1 MRLVDAGPRTWLLA
15 GLAGWAV
22 ALWLLAV
29 LGMGGRIARLPD
41 DPDLL
46 ARLPMPRAA
55 GPERIGPLAQYAET
69 GTRPLFSED
78 RRPQPFVIQS
88 AGGAE
93 ETPAFDFILSS
104 VLITPQV
111 QMAIVQPSG
120 GGESIRMKLG
130 QAPDAAQG
138 WRLVS
143 VKPRSAVFEG
153 PQGQKALELR
163 TFNGTGGE
171 APTVVHDVATDATPA
186 GVAVQPAPAAGRQPR
201 TEAATTMAPTPARPA
216 PAATPS
222 PPPAASPGRA
232 PTTAGSDLPST
243 PMTPEAKMDAIR
255 KRIEARRAQ
264 LREEAQRQQQQNA
277 ANK

>member
-1 MRLVDAGPRTWLLA
+1 MRLADAGPRTWLLA
-15 GLAGWAV
+15 GVAGWAV
-22 ALWLLAV
+22 ALWLLSA

-46 ARLPMPRAA
+46 ARLPASRPA
-55 GPERIGPLAQYAET
+55 GPERIGPMAQYAET

-78 RRPQPFVIQS
+78 RRPQAFVIQS
-88 AGGAE
+88 EGSAE
-93 ETPAFDFILSS
+93 QAPPFDFVLTS

-130 QAPDAAQG
+130 EAPESAQG

-143 VKPRSAVFEG
+143 VAARSAVFEG
-153 PQGQKALELR
+153 PQGQKSLELR

-171 APTVVHDVATDATPA
+171 APTAVRGDGANATAA
-186 GVAVQPAPAAGRQPR
+186 GVTVQPPG
-201 TEAATTMAPTPARPA
+201 APTQRPTTTPTRPA
-216 PAATPS
+216 PVPVPEPV
-222 PPPAASPGRA
+222 PPPGAKP
-232 PTTAGSDLPST
+232 PVAGSDLPST
-243 PMTPEAKMDAIR
+243 PMTPEAQMEAIR

-264 LREEAQRQQQQNA
+264 LREEAQRQQQQDA

>member
-1 MRLVDAGPRTWLLA
+1 MRFADAGPRTWLLA

-29 LGMGGRIARLPD
+29 LGMGGSIARLPD
-41 DPDLL
+41 DPNLL
-46 ARLPMPRAA
+46 ARLPTPRAA

-78 RRPQPFVIQS
+78 RRPQPFVMQAEG
-88 AGGAE
+88 AGEQA
-93 ETPAFDFILSS
+93 PAFDFVLTS

-111 QMAIVQPSG
+111 RMAIVQPSG

-130 QAPDAAQG
+130 ESPAEAQG

-143 VKPRSAVFEG
+143 VEPRSAVFEG
-153 PQGQKALELR
+153 PQGQKSMELR

-171 APTVVHDVATDATPA
+171 TPTVVNAEAPANARPVGVTVQQPTPA
-186 GVAVQPAPAAGRQPR
+186 TRPAAPATTNRTAAAPAPAPQP
-201 TEAATTMAPTPARPA
+201 TT
-216 PAATPS
+216 
-222 PPPAASPGRA
+222 PPPATP
-232 PTTAGSDLPST
+232 PTTGSDLAET
-243 PMTPEAKMDAIR
+243 PMTPEAQMEAIR

>member
-1 MRLVDAGPRTWLLA
+1 VRFADAGPRTWLLA

-29 LGMGGRIARLPD
+29 LGMGGGIARLPD
-41 DPDLL
+41 DPNLL
-46 ARLPMPRAA
+46 ARLPTPRAA

-69 GTRPLFSED
+69 GSRPLFSED
-78 RRPQPFVIQS
+78 RRPQPFVMQAEG
-88 AGGAE
+88 AGEQA
-93 ETPAFDFILSS
+93 PAFDFILTS

-111 QMAIVQPSG
+111 RMAIVQPSG

-130 QAPDAAQG
+130 EAPDEAQG

-143 VKPRSAVFEG
+143 IEPRSAVFEG
-153 PQGQKALELR
+153 PQGQKSLELR

-171 APTVVHDVATDATPA
+171 TPTAVNTEAPANARPVGVTVQQPARATRPAAPATA
-186 GVAVQPAPAAGRQPR
+186 TRAANAPAPASQPV
-201 TEAATTMAPTPARPA
+201 PASQP
-216 PAATPS
+216 
-222 PPPAASPGRA
+222 
-232 PTTAGSDLPST
+232 GSDLADT
-243 PMTPEAKMDAIR
+243 PMTPEAQMEAIR

>member
-1 MRLVDAGPRTWLLA
+1 VRFADAGPRTWLLA

-29 LGMGGRIARLPD
+29 LGMGGSIARLPD
-41 DPDLL
+41 DPNLL
-46 ARLPMPRAA
+46 ARLPTPRAA

-69 GTRPLFSED
+69 GSRPLFSED
-78 RRPQPFVIQS
+78 RRPQPFVMQ
-88 AGGAE
+88 AE
-93 ETPAFDFILSS
+93 GTGEQAPAFDFILTS

-111 QMAIVQPSG
+111 RMAIVQPSG

-130 QAPDAAQG
+130 EAPDEAQG

-143 VKPRSAVFEG
+143 IEPRSAVFEG
-153 PQGQKALELR
+153 PQGQKSLELR

-171 APTVVHDVATDATPA
+171 TPTAVNTEAPANARPVGVTVQ
-186 GVAVQPAPAAGRQPR
+186 QPARATRPAAPATTNR
-201 TEAATTMAPTPARPA
+201 AATAPAPTPQP
-216 PAATPS
+216 ATP
-222 PPPAASPGRA
+222 
-232 PTTAGSDLPST
+232 PTTGSDLADT
-243 PMTPEAKMDAIR
+243 PMTPEAQMEAIR

>member
-1 MRLVDAGPRTWLLA
+1 MRLADAGPRTWLLA

-22 ALWLLAV
+22 ALWLLAM
-29 LGMGGRIARLPD
+29 LGMGARVGRLPD

-46 ARLPMPRAA
+46 ARLPMPAA
-55 GPERIGPLAQYAET
+55 AKPERIGPLAQYAET

-88 AGGAE
+88 EGGPE
-93 ETPAFDFILSS
+93 EAPAFDFVLTS

-111 QMAIVQPSG
+111 EMAIIQPTG

-130 QAPDAAQG
+130 EAPDAAKG

-143 VKPRSAVFEG
+143 IAPRSAVFEG
-153 PQGQKALELR
+153 PQGQKSLELR
-163 TFNGTGGE
+163 TFDGSGGE
-171 APTVVHDVATDATPA
+171 APTAVRAATANNAQPVGTVPPRPATQPTVEAPA
-186 GVAVQPAPAAGRQPR
+186 PEPQPAPQTPQPGGAKAPVAGSNLP
-201 TEAATTMAPTPARPA
+201 ETPA
-216 PAATPS
+216 
-222 PPPAASPGRA
+222 
-232 PTTAGSDLPST
+232 
-243 PMTPEAKMDAIR
+243 TPEAQMEAIR

-264 LREEAQRQQQQNA
+264 LRAEAQRQQQQNP